1 MYLCLILS
9 NMALE
14 IITGGNWNA
23 NVTISMGEMIS
34 TRHCIHPIHIM
45 SYNIG
50 LFLENIALENITGG
64 ASTANVMIS
73 SGNFWPKCRCTR
85 SFDSIEVCIIKFF
98 QIWPWKLL
106 REVTL
111 ILTIQ
116 FLGANWNTNVTRYI
130 PFTSCPIKLISFWK
144 I

>member
-1 MYLCLILS
+1 MLS

-14 IITGGNWNA
+14 IITGGNCNA

-34 TRHCIHPIHIM
+34 TYHCIHPIHIM

-73 SGNFWPKCRCTR
+73 SGNF
-85 SFDSIEVCIIKFF
+85 
-98 QIWPWKLL
+98 
-106 REVTL
+106 
-111 ILTIQ
+111 
-116 FLGANWNTNVTRYI
+116 
-130 PFTSCPIKLISFWK
+130 
-144 I
+144 